1 MLPLPLIQPHPIH
14 RGVNSVAET
23 LIYER
28 AKVALFA
35 AIPIPHDPFHLKGEW
50 DFPWE
55 SSSRDFFTSFM
66 NFS

>member
-1 MLPLPLIQPHPIH
+1 MPTLSLIQPHPNH

-35 AIPIPHDPFHLKGEW
+35 AIPIPHDPFHLRENGIS
-50 DFPWE
+50 PGNLPLG
-55 SSSRDFFTSFM
+55 TSLPVL
-66 NFS
+66 

>member
-35 AIPIPHDPFHLKGEW
+35 AIPIPHDPFHLRRMG
-50 DFPWE
+50 FPLGI
-55 SSSRDFFTSFM
+55 FL
-66 NFS
+66 